1 MAELAGVVAIDATSK
16 VPPYEQVRSAVAAA
30 AADGRLAVGSKLPTV
45 RGLAQDLSIAANTVA
60 RAYRELEQA
69 GVVETRGRFGTFI
82 AAAGD
87 QQRAE
92 ARAAA
97 QRYAEVISGLGLAEG
112 EALEIVRAALRA

>member
-1 MAELAGVVAIDATSK
+1 MADLVGVVTIDTKSK

-30 AADGRLAVGSKLPTV
+30 AADGRLAVGLKLPTV
-45 RGLAQDLSIAANTVA
+45 RALAQQLSIAANTVA

-97 QRYAEVISGLGLAEG
+97 QRYAEVIAGLGLGDE
-112 EALEIVRAALRA
+112 EAVEIARAALKG